1 MELIHLPET
10 DSTNNHLRKLLEEQP
25 QLPAYTIVDAYAQT
39 AGRGQRGNSWES
51 EPGQNISCSIL
62 LRPKL
67 PEGATTF
74 DLNII
79 VSLALH
85 DTLSS
90 YLNPDCIQIKWPND
104 VIIDNSKKIA
114 GLLIENEWLG
124 SKLEYSIIGIGLNV
138 RQTGFGAYHPLATS
152 LALEGALLP
161 DHYDEWHHPLIKQ
174 IAVSMQK
181 RQQQLVTQLADL
193 RKEYHSRLL
202 ALAEEHS
209 FALPDGT
216 QFVGTIRGVQ
226 PNGLLDVDT
235 PIGVRQFQFKEIRML
250 L

>member
-67 PEGATTF
+67 PGGATTF

-85 DTLSS
+85 DTISRHIA
-90 YLNPDCIQIKWPND
+90 PEHIQVKWPND
-104 VIIDNSKKIA
+104 IMVNNRQKIA
-114 GLLIENEWLG
+114 GILIENEWIG
-124 SKLEYSIIGIGLNV
+124 SNLEYSIIGIGLNV
-138 RQTGFGAYHPLATS
+138 RQTVFGDYHPTATS
-152 LALEGALLP
+152 LSLEGVSLSDDYP
-161 DHYDEWHHPLIKQ
+161 VWHHSIVKQ
-174 IAVSMQK
+174 IATSIKVREAQID
-181 RQQQLVTQLADL
+181 TQLHKL
-193 RKEYHSRLL
+193 RREYHTRLL
-202 ALAEEHS
+202 GLGEERA
-209 FALPDGT
+209 FVCPDGT
-216 QFVGTIRGVQ
+216 PLLGTIRGVL
-226 PNGLLDVDT
+226 PNGLLEVNT
-235 PIGVRQFQFKEIRML
+235 LQGIRQFQFKDIRMAL
-250 L
+250 